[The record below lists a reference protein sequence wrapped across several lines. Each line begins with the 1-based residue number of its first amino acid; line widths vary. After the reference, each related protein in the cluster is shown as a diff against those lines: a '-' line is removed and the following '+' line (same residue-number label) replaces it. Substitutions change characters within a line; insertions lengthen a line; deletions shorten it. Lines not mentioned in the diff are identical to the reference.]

1 MNTVKTIIVG
11 FGFSCIP
18 LIRELDLSK
27 DEYLI
32 ISDPLP
38 GSIWPKLNE
47 NNMLD
52 FDLVTSYYTSFYT
65 FDIVNNVDTEGDR
78 YPLAKEFYD
87 YQVKYRE
94 RYKDQ
99 IIGDHVKRIENYED
113 HSLVYTESG
122 EVYKTTF
129 LVFSTGFNRKINKS
143 LYDFDYSVKNKTIV
157 FDSLGDSSNLMISKL
172 VANNKIICVSNGIWV
187 LDKIFSNGTLTGTL
201 DQFEVHNFALKFKGL
216 YRLFVLGSS
225 IFINNF
231 TYTPKDGFFRKCYT
245 LLGKI
250 LTPSL
255 FWFTH
260 PHIARH
266 IEVTRKRWKKCI
278 AIPNGMT
285 AMKYWPIDTYE
296 KKFGNNLEEAIKEG
310 HLLNDFPLFV
320 DQDMVEVWKKDY
332 TKINYETRTLEKK
345 DRTVSYDIIVDS
357 NVEQPNLPEILG
369 CRKGKNGCTEYN
381 YVYRENYLG
390 VIPSK
395 LSNIYFIGFTRPS
408 TSGLANVTEIQSL
421 LVHKM
426 LVDSEF
432 RRNVRSNIFDKMVK
446 YNQTHYVSD
455 DLGRMDHAV
464 YYGFYIR
471 EIAQIIGIDFKLK
484 NCRNI
489 NDYWKYLR
497 YPNTTAKFRQHGEYK
512 VNGCAQFVESIDKY
526 HQRWSGLSNILRTY
540 VTYHILILTASVQL
554 YVQSEVSTTG
564 FLGLLVLQYLS
575 NHLLVSLLYFSV
587 TPYYLE
593 RPYSDLRYTYLFIG
607 WLCILWGGP
616 IYLILVFG
624 LEIIMSTLVRYFAP
638 ERNRHLFND
647 MRVKRRYKWFLEK
660 YLRVYRAVTEK

>member
-1 MNTVKTIIVG
+1 MKSVKTIIVG

-18 LIRELDLSK
+18 LLRELDLSN

-32 ISDPLP
+32 ITDPLP
-38 GSIWPKLNE
+38 GSIWPKLDQHHR
-47 NNMLD
+47 LD

-65 FDIVNNVDTEGDR
+65 FDIVKNFNQESDR

-94 RYKDQ
+94 KYKDQ
-99 IIGDHVKRIENYED
+99 IIGDHVEKVENHEGY
-113 HSLVYTESG
+113 SLVYTTSG
-122 EVYKTTF
+122 KIYKATF
-129 LVFSTGFNRKINKS
+129 LIFSTGFKRKLNKY

-172 VANNKIICVSNGIWV
+172 VAHNKIICVSNGIWV
-187 LDKIFSNGTLTGTL
+187 LDKIFSNGTHTGTL
-201 DQFEVHNFALKFKGL
+201 DQFEIHNFALIFKGL

-225 IFINNF
+225 IFINKF
-231 TYTPKDGFFRKCYT
+231 TYTPKDRFIRKCYT

-266 IEVTRKRWKKCI
+266 TKVERKRWRKCI
-278 AIPNGMT
+278 AIPNGMI

-296 KKFGNNLEEAIKEG
+296 KKFGDNLEAAIKEG
-310 HLLNDFPLFV
+310 HLLNDFPFLV
-320 DQDMVEVWKKDY
+320 DQDLVEVWKKDD
-332 TKINYETRTLEKK
+332 TKINHDAKTLEMK
-345 DRTVSYDIIVDS
+345 DKTVSYDIFVDS
-357 NVEQPNLPEILG
+357 NVEQPNLPKIYDCSRG
-369 CRKGKNGCTEYN
+369 DNGYMEYK

-390 VIPSK
+390 VIPAK
-395 LSNIYFIGFTRPS
+395 LANIYFIGFTRPS

-426 LVDSEF
+426 LVNSEF
-432 RRNVRSNIFDKMVK
+432 YRKVRSNINDKI
-446 YNQTHYVSD
+446 YEYDQTHYVSD
-455 DLGRMDHAV
+455 ELGRTDHAV

-471 EIAQIIGIDFKLK
+471 EIAQIIGIDFKFKDCK
-484 NCRNI
+484 NIR
-489 NDYWKYLR
+489 DFWKFLL
-497 YPNTTAKFRQHGEYK
+497 YPNTTAKFRQNGEYK
-512 VNGCAQFVESIDKY
+512 VDGCAQFVEFIDKY
-526 HQRWSGLSNILRTY
+526 HQRWSGLGNILRTY
-540 VTYHILILTASVQL
+540 FAYHIIIFTASIQL
-554 YVQSEVSTTG
+554 YLQSEVSIPG
-564 FLGLLVLQYLS
+564 FLGLLFLQYLS
-575 NHLLVSLLYFSV
+575 NHLLVSLSYYSVSPYFSV
-587 TPYYLE
+587 Q
-593 RPYSDLRYTYLFIG
+593 PYSSLRSAYLFIG

-616 IYLILVFG
+616 VYLALVFG
-624 LEIIMSTLVRYFAP
+624 LEFIMSMLIRCFAP

-660 YLRVYRAVTEK
+660 YLHVYRAVTEK